1 MSAEPAGA
9 RVTIESIKKRKAAEP
24 PLVCLT
30 AYSAYIARL
39 LDKHVDVLLVGDSLG
54 MVLYGM
60 ENTHDVTLE
69 MMIAHARAV
78 AQNSAHALT
87 VVDMPRG
94 TYDTSGDALANAK
107 RLIRETGCDGVKLE
121 GGAAHADTVRH
132 LVDNGIN
139 VMGHIGILPQ
149 SVQAPGGY
157 KVVGKHPGERSA
169 LLEDAAALED
179 AGVFSIVLEGVIEP
193 LAQDVSRASSVPV
206 IGIGASSHCH
216 GQILVTEDMLA
227 LTQTPPRF
235 AKQYARV
242 DSIIQQAVIG
252 FAEDVRARRFPS
264 AEHVYHANIEQ
275 FPPRKQT
282 AKPQQKKSAANG

>member
-1 MSAEPAGA
+1 MLAEPSGA
-9 RVTIESIKKRKAAEP
+9 RVTIENIKKRKATEP

-30 AYSAYIARL
+30 AYSAYVARL
-39 LDKHVDVLLVGDSLG
+39 LDEYVDILLVGDSLG

-60 ENTHDVTLE
+60 ENTHGVTLE

-87 VVDMPRG
+87 IADMPRG
-94 TYDTSGDALANAK
+94 TYDTSSDALANAK
-107 RLIRETGCDGVKLE
+107 RLICETGCDGVKLE

-132 LVDNGIN
+132 LVDNEVN

-157 KVVGKHPGERSA
+157 KVVGKHPGERNA
-169 LLEDAAALED
+169 LLEDVSALEN
-179 AGVFSIVLEGVIEP
+179 AGVFSFVLEGVLEP
-193 LAQDVSRASSVPV
+193 IAQDISRASSVPV

-227 LTQTPPRF
+227 LTQNPPRF

-242 DSIIQQAVIG
+242 DSVIQQAVID
-252 FAEDVRARRFPS
+252 FAEDVRSHRFPS

-275 FPPRKQT
+275 FPSRKQT
-282 AKPQQKKSAANG
+282 TKPQQKKSAANG

>member
-9 RVTIESIKKRKAAEP
+9 RVSIESIKGREAAEP

-39 LDKHVDVLLVGDSLG
+39 LDEHVDILLVGDSLG

-60 ENTHDVTLE
+60 ESTRDVTLE
-69 MMIAHARAV
+69 MMIAHACAV
-78 AQNSAHALT
+78 AQNSKHALT

-94 TYDTSGDALANAK
+94 TYDTSGSALANAR
-107 RLIRETGCDGVKLE
+107 RLVCETGCAGVKLE
-121 GGAAHADTVRH
+121 GGSVRADIVKH

-149 SVQAPGGY
+149 SVQTPGGY
-157 KVVGKHPGERSA
+157 KVVGKHPDERSA
-169 LLEDAAALED
+169 LLEDAAALEK
-179 AGVFSIVLEGVIEP
+179 AGVFSIVIEGVIEP
-193 LAQDVSRASSVPV
+193 VAREISQAASVPL
-206 IGIGASSHCH
+206 IGIGASPHCQ
-216 GQILVTEDMLA
+216 GQILVAEDMLG
-227 LTQTPPRF
+227 LTQNPPRF
-235 AKQYARV
+235 TKQYARLDNV
-242 DSIIQQAVIG
+242 LRQAVID

-275 FPPRKQT
+275 LPRRKQT
-282 AKPQQKKSAANG
+282 TQPQHKKSAANG